1 MRSIPT
7 SLFIIGVIAVILIG
21 AYTPELI
28 GDAGWS
34 HVQPPKPSVSD
45 NTDVESTIQLV
56 IEEPDPVG
64 ENNAS

>member
-28 GDAGWS
+28 GDAG
-34 HVQPPKPSVSD
+34 
-45 NTDVESTIQLV
+45 
-56 IEEPDPVG
+56 
-64 ENNAS
+64 